1 MEDFRSER
9 RTSADEVFDQL
20 RADIVSLKL
29 PPGAKLSEV
38 EVAKRSAVSRQP
50 VREAFIRLGDLGLLV
65 VRPQKATM
73 VQKIS
78 VQKIEDARFVRTAL
92 EVEIVQKACRLA
104 TQEDFSRL
112 EKNLEKQ
119 KTAVE
124 SGDIDTF
131 HQLDYTYHEEI
142 CAAAGHDVAY
152 RIIAEGK
159 AHVDRLCMISLAKQ
173 AGVRVLLEDHQ
184 QLFEALKKRDGAE
197 MVRLTRVHLARLDA
211 TIEAAKQS
219 HAHYFTD

>member
-50 VREAFIRLGDLGLLV
+50 VREAFIRLGDMGLLV

-104 TQEDFSRL
+104 TDKDFSRL
-112 EKNLEKQ
+112 EKNLERQ
-119 KTAVE
+119 KAAVE
-124 SGDIDTF
+124 SGDIDRF

-159 AHVDRLCMISLAKQ
+159 AHVDRLCMISLAEQ

-197 MVRLTRVHLARLDA
+197 MVRLTRIHLARLDE
-211 TIEAAKQS
+211 TIEAAQRS